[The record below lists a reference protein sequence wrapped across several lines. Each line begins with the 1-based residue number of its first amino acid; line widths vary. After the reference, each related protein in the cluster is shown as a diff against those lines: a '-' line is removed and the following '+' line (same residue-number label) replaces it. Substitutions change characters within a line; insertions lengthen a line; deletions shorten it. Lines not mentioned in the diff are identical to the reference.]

1 MFASSLVFNQYFF
14 LRILVLKNN
23 HFWKIVKMGPPPV
36 VTGLSPNE
44 GPPGTRIK
52 IRGEHLGNSPQ
63 DLIGLKIC
71 GIDCLLTAEWKSP
84 TKVVAISGP
93 IKGKGWY

>member
-1 MFASSLVFNQYFF
+1 
-14 LRILVLKNN
+14 
-23 HFWKIVKMGPPPV
+23 MGPPPV